1 MNSNGASARADLRSN
16 ERRERM
22 MFAIEL
28 MEDIVLDILEEARD
42 LPHGLDVPTIAIR
55 ASVPAPYDT
64 ALVRFVLKQLEKTER
79 AEQVGAG
86 PKGAEWRI
94 VGW

>member
-1 MNSNGASARADLRSN
+1 MRIA

-28 MEDIVLDILEEARD
+28 LEDIVLEILEDARD
-42 LPHGLDVPTIAIR
+42 IPNGLDVQTIAVR

-64 ALVRFVLKQLEKTER
+64 HLVRYVLKQLEKTER
-79 AEQVGAG
+79 AEQVGTG

-94 VGW
+94 AGPAEC

>member
-1 MNSNGASARADLRSN
+1 MRIS

-22 MFAIEL
+22 LFAIEL
-28 MEDIVLDILEEARD
+28 MEDIVLDILEGARD
-42 LPHGLDVPTIAIR
+42 LQEGLDAQTIAVR

-64 ALVRFVLKQLEKTER
+64 QLVRFVLKQLEKTDR
-79 AEQVGAG
+79 VEQVGSG

-94 VGW
+94 IPPRVNGS